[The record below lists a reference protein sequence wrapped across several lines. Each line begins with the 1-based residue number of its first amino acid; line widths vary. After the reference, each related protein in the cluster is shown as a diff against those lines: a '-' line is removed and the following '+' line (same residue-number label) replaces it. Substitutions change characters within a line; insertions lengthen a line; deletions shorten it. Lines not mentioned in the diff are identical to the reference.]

1 MSKMSWRGTSSRT
14 KARTSSCRFL
24 RTSVSKASCMITLLA
39 ESSESLD
46 VAVWCHWHEYEGHTF
61 PQCRERNVHATGGL
75 RVLDARLHGGT
86 ILQGGQRPPQE
97 PNGPK
102 VATASVPG
110 LPLPL
115 QSAELY
121 LGRRE
126 PAGAA
131 QSTALLHPA
140 RHRRLRRTV
149 VLRRLPER

>member
-1 MSKMSWRGTSSRT
+1 MWLCGVIGMNT
-14 KARTSSCRFL
+14 KGIPSP
-24 RTSVSKASCMITLLA
+24 SVENAMFTPP
-39 ESSESLD
+39 
-46 VAVWCHWHEYEGHTF
+46 AVFAYW
-61 PQCRERNVHATGGL
+61 V
-75 RVLDARLHGGT
+75 GGT
-86 ILQGGQRPPQE
+86 ILQGGQGPPQE

-149 VLRRLPER
+149 VLRRLPERRPQPERVQLGAPAPDPPALDGQLRLPLREVG